1 MPRPPQKSGR
11 PGLSM
16 AGQTHKRPVLN
27 LPRQAAVQILN
38 GVMTEHKQLSEL
50 IQSDEFQA
58 LAPEDRARSQRL
70 ATHTL
75 RHVGRA
81 DRALRPHLV
90 KLPAVEVLNILR
102 LGLVEIAGM
111 GAPAYAVVN
120 DLVSICSAS
129 NQTRPYKGLIN
140 AVLRKAVADETGKWD
155 KSPVQMLPK
164 WLRNPLREAYGNGP
178 IMAIETAHMRGAPVD
193 LTVTGDLE
201 TWASTLG
208 GTPLANGSLRLGEIG
223 QISTLEGFAE
233 GKWWVQD
240 AAAAWP
246 AAALALTPGE
256 TVLDVCAA
264 PGGKTMQM
272 AAKGG
277 VITALDIS
285 ANRMERVAEN
295 LARTQLAAELVV
307 ANILYWQDPRQFDAV
322 LLDAPCS
329 ATGTIRRHPDLP
341 FAKDGT
347 GISELIEL
355 QTQMLNAAAGRVK
368 PGGKLVFCTCSLI
381 PDEGEVQAENFLR
394 EHKDFTADTGLPQGM
409 DPAWRTQEGG
419 FRLRPDYWS
428 ELGGMDGFYLI
439 RMNRHG

>member
-1 MPRPPQKSGR
+1 
-11 PGLSM
+11 
-16 AGQTHKRPVLN
+16 
-27 LPRQAAVQILN
+27 
-38 GVMTEHKQLSEL
+38 
-50 IQSDEFQA
+50 
-58 LAPEDRARSQRL
+58 
-70 ATHTL
+70 
-75 RHVGRA
+75 
-81 DRALRPHLV
+81 
-90 KLPAVEVLNILR
+90 
-102 LGLVEIAGM
+102 
-111 GAPAYAVVN
+111 
-120 DLVSICSAS
+120 
-129 NQTRPYKGLIN
+129 
-140 AVLRKAVADETGKWD
+140 VLRKAVADVTGKWD

-164 WLRNPLREAYGNGP
+164 WLRNPLREAYGNGA

-295 LARTQLAAELVV
+295 LARTQLAAELMV
-307 ANILYWQDPRQFDAV
+307 ANILDWQDPRQFDAV

-394 EHKDFTADTGLPQGM
+394 DHKDFTADTGLPQGM

-439 RMNRHG
+439 RMNRRG

>member
-1 MPRPPQKSGR
+1 
-11 PGLSM
+11 
-16 AGQTHKRPVLN
+16 
-27 LPRQAAVQILN
+27 
-38 GVMTEHKQLSEL
+38 
-50 IQSDEFQA
+50 
-58 LAPEDRARSQRL
+58 
-70 ATHTL
+70 
-75 RHVGRA
+75 
-81 DRALRPHLV
+81 
-90 KLPAVEVLNILR
+90 
-102 LGLVEIAGM
+102 
-111 GAPAYAVVN
+111 VVN
-120 DLVSICSAS
+120 DLVSICAAS

-140 AVLRKAVADETGKWD
+140 AVLRKAVADVTGKWD

-164 WLRNPLREAYGNGP
+164 WLRNPLREAYGNGT

-193 LTVTGDLE
+193 LTVTGDLA

-208 GTPLANGSLRLGEIG
+208 GTHLANGSLRLGEIG
-223 QISTLEGFAE
+223 QISALEGFAE

-246 AAALALTPGE
+246 AAALAVTPGE

-264 PGGKTMQM
+264 PGGKTMQL
-272 AAKGG
+272 AAQGG
-277 VITALDIS
+277 VLTALDIS
-285 ANRMERVAEN
+285 ASRMERVAEN

-307 ANILYWQDPRQFDAV
+307 ANILEWQDPRQFDAV

-355 QTQMLNAAAGRVK
+355 QTQMLNATAGRVK

-394 EHKDFTADTGLPQGM
+394 RHKDFTVDTSLPQGM
-409 DPAWRTQEGG
+409 DPTWRTEEGG

-439 RMNRHG
+439 RMNRRG

>member
-81 DRALRPHLV
+81 DRALRPHLA
-90 KLPAVEVLNILR
+90 KLPAVGVLNILR

>member
-81 DRALRPHLV
+81 DRALRPHLA
-90 KLPAVEVLNILR
+90 KLPAVGVLNILR

-347 GISELIEL
+347 GISELIDL

>member
-1 MPRPPQKSGR
+1 M
-11 PGLSM
+11 
-16 AGQTHKRPVLN
+16 
-27 LPRQAAVQILN
+27 
-38 GVMTEHKQLSEL
+38 
-50 IQSDEFQA
+50 
-58 LAPEDRARSQRL
+58 
-70 ATHTL
+70 
-75 RHVGRA
+75 
-81 DRALRPHLV
+81 
-90 KLPAVEVLNILR
+90 R
-102 LGLVEIAGM
+102 LGLVEIAGL
-111 GAPAYAVVN
+111 GAPAHAVVN
-120 DLVSICSAS
+120 DLVSICAAS

-140 AVLRKAVADETGKWD
+140 AVLRKAVADVTGKWD

-164 WLRNPLREAYGNGP
+164 WLRNPLREAYGNGT

-193 LTVTGDLE
+193 LTVTGDLA

-223 QISTLEGFAE
+223 QISALEGFAE

-246 AAALALTPGE
+246 AAALAVTPGE

-272 AAKGG
+272 AAQGG
-277 VITALDIS
+277 VLTALDIS
-285 ANRMERVAEN
+285 ASRMERVAEN

-307 ANILYWQDPRQFDAV
+307 ANILEWQDPRQFDAV

-355 QTQMLNAAAGRVK
+355 QTHMLNATAGRVK

-394 EHKDFTADTGLPQGM
+394 RHKDFTVDTSLPQGM
-409 DPAWRTQEGG
+409 DPAWRTEEGG

-439 RMNRHG
+439 RMNRRG

>member
-81 DRALRPHLV
+81 DRALRPHLA

>member
-1 MPRPPQKSGR
+1 
-11 PGLSM
+11 M

-27 LPRQAAVQILN
+27 LPRQAAVRILN

-50 IQSDEFQA
+50 TQSDEFQN

-81 DRALRPHLV
+81 DRALRPHLA

-102 LGLVEIAGM
+102 LGLVEIVGL
-111 GAPAYAVVN
+111 GAPAHAVVN
-120 DLVSICSAS
+120 DLVSICAAS

-140 AVLRKAVADETGKWD
+140 AVLRKAVADVTGKWD

-164 WLRNPLREAYGNGP
+164 WLRNPLREAYGNGT

-193 LTVTGDLE
+193 LTITGDLA

-208 GTPLANGSLRLGEIG
+208 GTPLENGSLRLAEIG
-223 QISTLEGFAE
+223 QISALEGFAE

-246 AAALALTPGE
+246 AAALSVTPGE

-264 PGGKTMQM
+264 PGGKTMQL
-272 AAKGG
+272 AAQGG

-285 ANRMERVAEN
+285 ASRMERVAEN
-295 LARTQLAAELVV
+295 LARTQLAADLIV
-307 ANILYWQDPRQFDAV
+307 ANILEWQDSRQFDAV
-322 LLDAPCS
+322 LP
-329 ATGTIRRHPDLP
+329 
-341 FAKDGT
+341 
-347 GISELIEL
+347 L
-355 QTQMLNAAAGRVK
+355 QTQMLNATADRVK
-368 PGGKLVFCTCSLI
+368 PGGRLVFCTCSLI

-394 EHKDFTADTGLPQGM
+394 NHKDFTADTGLPQGM
-409 DPAWRTQEGG
+409 DPAWRTEEGG

-439 RMNRHG
+439 RMNRDG

>member
-81 DRALRPHLV
+81 DRALRPHLA
-90 KLPAVEVLNILR
+90 KPAAVEVLNILR

>member
-1 MPRPPQKSGR
+1 
-11 PGLSM
+11 M

-81 DRALRPHLV
+81 DRALRPHLA

>member
-81 DRALRPHLV
+81 DRALRPHLA

-355 QTQMLNAAAGRVK
+355 QTQMLSAAAGRVK

>member
-1 MPRPPQKSGR
+1 
-11 PGLSM
+11 M
-16 AGQTHKRPVLN
+16 AGRTHKRPVLN
-27 LPRQAAVQILN
+27 LTRQAAVRILN

-50 IQSDEFQA
+50 TQSDEFQN

-81 DRALRPHLV
+81 DRALRPHLA

-102 LGLVEIAGM
+102 LGLVEIAGL
-111 GAPAYAVVN
+111 GAPAHAVVN
-120 DLVSICSAS
+120 DLVSICAAS

-140 AVLRKAVADETGKWD
+140 AVLRKAVADVTGKWD

-164 WLRNPLREAYGNGP
+164 WLRNPLREAYGNGT

-193 LTVTGDLE
+193 LTVTGDLA

-208 GTPLANGSLRLGEIG
+208 GTHLANGSLRLGEIG
-223 QISTLEGFAE
+223 QISALEGFAE

-246 AAALALTPGE
+246 AAALAVTPGE

-272 AAKGG
+272 AAQGG
-277 VITALDIS
+277 VLTALDIS
-285 ANRMERVAEN
+285 ASRMERVAEN

-307 ANILYWQDPRQFDAV
+307 ANILEWQDPRQFDAV

-355 QTQMLNAAAGRVK
+355 QTHMLNATAGRVK

-394 EHKDFTADTGLPQGM
+394 RHKDFTVDTSLPQGM
-409 DPAWRTQEGG
+409 DPAWRTEEGG

-439 RMNRHG
+439 RMNRRG